1 MNLYAQ
7 GVDSTRVLVP
17 HVVGHVQARKRSVN
31 GIGRHSDAIFRGI
44 ISNKSNN
51 MTTRVGDGMDNKS
64 ASCTVQQSRYGR
76 IRSAIMTRA
85 IRLEFDECMI
95 PHPDKVEY
103 GGEDAYFISTVGG
116 GACGVSD
123 GVGGWADSG
132 VNPAEYSQT
141 LMEYAKE
148 TLTQGMTDAP
158 GENSSV
164 SGECINIVET
174 ENVSNQLIDDSGSM
188 YVEGEYVVGTVSQA
202 TGKKATSIEALDTA
216 HRLTRKPGSATACIL
231 RVDQDTDEIDASN
244 LGDSGFIVV
253 RNKEAVFQTPHQE
266 HFFDCPYQLGAAP
279 EYVEATDTAED
290 AMQFRVKVMEGD
302 YIVMGTD
309 GLWDNLPVEKVVE
322 MLPEDGSIEG
332 CAKKLADAA
341 YEVSQDPNYE
351 SPYALEARK
360 AATGISIWDKL
371 TSIKISMD
379 EGVTF
384 GALTGG
390 KLDDITV
397 VVGHVMN
404 T

>member
-1 MNLYAQ
+1 MMIRYAQ
-7 GVDSTRVLVP
+7 GSCSTLLP
-17 HVVGHVQARKRSVN
+17 HGMGLVQARS
-31 GIGRHSDAIFRGI
+31 GIHANIGTFRHSDAVFNDKCTTMER
-44 ISNKSNN
+44 S
-51 MTTRVGDGMDNKS
+51 TRVKTGS
-64 ASCTVQQSRYGR
+64 HRVQQSRHWR
-76 IRSAIMTRA
+76 IRSTVVTRA
-85 IRLEFDECMI
+85 IRMEFDECMI
-95 PHPDKVEY
+95 PHPAKVEY
-103 GGEDAYFISTVGG
+103 GGEDAYFVSTVDG

-123 GVGGWADSG
+123 GVGGWQDSG

-148 TLTQGMTDAP
+148 ALTQGLDSIEDK
-158 GENSSV
+158 GDVVSDERSNSEDV
-164 SGECINIVET
+164 AED
-174 ENVSNQLIDDSGSM
+174 LIDDSGSM
-188 YVEGEYVVGTVSQA
+188 YVEGESGVGTVRQA
-202 TGKKATSIEALDTA
+202 RSRKATSIEALDAA

-231 RVDQDTDEIDASN
+231 RVDQDNDEIDASN

-253 RNKEAVFQTPHQE
+253 RNKQAVFQTPHQE

-279 EYVEATDTAED
+279 EYVEATDSAED
-290 AMQFRVKVMEGD
+290 AMHFRVKMMVGD

-322 MLPEDGSIEG
+322 MLPDDGSIEG

-360 AATGISIWDKL
+360 SATGISIWDKL
-371 TSIKISMD
+371 ASIKISMD

-384 GALTGG
+384 GALSGG

-397 VVGHVMN
+397 VVGHVMQ
-404 T
+404 